1 MLNSSKEEPIMTANC
16 PECDAAIALA
26 DDAVEGEILVC
37 PDCAAEL
44 EVTAVNPPALAL
56 APEVGEDWGE

>member
-1 MLNSSKEEPIMTANC
+1 MTATC
-16 PECDAAIALA
+16 PECEAEITLAAGT
-26 DDAVEGEILVC
+26 VEGEIITC

-44 EVTAVNPPALAL
+44 EVVSMTPPELAL